1 MIFSEPQNPKSMTRK
16 SSILL
21 AATVAMSSLSSMA
34 QPIGLWDFNSGD
46 LSGTVGGPLTY
57 LDAATQAGV
66 TFGTTTTFGIPDIGG
81 TAAKVAKING
91 FVTPSGIGMPIASD
105 ANGGGSTVNQW
116 TIIYDLLSP
125 TTSDGKWRALI
136 ETDGRIITAD
146 ADFFINPGDGIGISS
161 AYDGK
166 ILPNTWYRVA
176 FAVDSAAGIIR
187 KYINGA
193 LVGIQSEGDAPEG
206 GLDGRWT
213 LSAQR
218 TAELFDDNDGDVAPL
233 YVNSVSLWNRVLN
246 PGEIQALG
254 GPSAAGI
261 PQTIGPVPAFL
272 ESTTPLAGATG
283 VAFQPAINVVLNPG
297 SSTVTQASLKLLL
310 DDAVVP
316 ATIAPSGANFTFD
329 FTVTDFLAPNAL
341 HTVGVVYSENGTLK
355 TNSFS
360 FTVANYQKI
369 TLPAPFLTENFDEV
383 TEGLIPDGW
392 TRTNHTEVVADH
404 DLQDLD
410 DLNSDSYQDWL
421 VASVDRLTALKSRI
435 FNLGTIVVNGTQID
449 GLGHGNIL
457 YAESD
462 VRDGSQVQ
470 MVFSKDYDLTGKKN
484 VFIAFN
490 SLYEQNQDNIN
501 SFEYSIDGGATW
513 LPGLYLINQFNGG
526 GSLPTSQGDVFF
538 NPDGTI
544 DAVKTLNT
552 IQGDTAYGTSYGAY
566 IGAPITQ
573 ALAPYI
579 SGRSNQDEGHDP
591 LESKRIEVIR
601 LFQADNQPKVRLRFM
616 QAGTGSWYWGID
628 DIGFYEIPAPRV
640 IFDPNSLTVNYG
652 ANATFQVTASG
663 DATLT
668 YQWYHDDVLIQ
679 GANAATYTVTGATAP
694 SSGKYTVKVTNNLGS
709 ATSQPATLTVLL
721 APVINTQPQAVL
733 ATAGAP
739 ISLSVAV
746 GGQSPFTYVWKKD
759 GQVVPNQT
767 SANLAIATS
776 VVADSGSYTVTISN
790 DAGTA
795 TSNPVK
801 VTILPVTPI
810 TQDLVVHLPFDAD
823 SNDTSGRGNNGTPEV
838 QPEITN
844 GTLPAYDATVK
855 LIGGGAIHITDGQDI
870 AMGTPTDLNFGSD
883 VNFTFSFWVRGLD
896 ATAWTGD
903 PSFIGNKDWDSG
915 GNLGYVVA
923 AQGGG
928 SWKWNWKDDSPHQY
942 DVGGFPSLTDGS
954 WHNVLISHD
963 RAGLAYFYVDGV
975 LTKTIAFAGLGNI
988 DTAGVG
994 NDVGTFIGQDGTGRY
1009 GFDRDQGAHFK
1020 SMWLDDF
1027 GVWRR
1032 LLTPQ
1037 EAASIYAHGKNGED
1051 LTKAG
1056 GTVTQQL
1063 KVASVESIDGQLHIT
1078 ATGASPTARLE
1089 KATSLGVGVQWQ
1101 DVGPLSGLPPIS
1113 TTQGTAF
1120 FRIVNP

>member
-1 MIFSEPQNPKSMTRK
+1 MIFSEPQNPKSMTQKR
-16 SSILL
+16 SILL
-21 AATVAMSSLSSMA
+21 AAAVALSSLSSMA

-91 FVTPSGIGMPIASD
+91 FVTPSGIGMPVASD

-136 ETDGRIITAD
+136 ETDGRIINAD
-146 ADFFINPGDGIGISS
+146 ADFFINPGDGLGISGT
-161 AYDGK
+161 YDGK

-176 FAVDSAAGIIR
+176 FAVDSTAGLIR
-187 KYINGA
+187 KYINGV
-193 LVGIQSEGDAPEG
+193 LVGIQPEGDAPEG

-213 LSAQR
+213 LAAQG

-233 YVNSVSLWNRVLN
+233 YVNSVSLWNRTLN

-310 DDAVVP
+310 DGAVVP

-329 FTVTDFLAPNAL
+329 YAVTDFLAPNAL
-341 HTVGVVYSENGTLK
+341 HTVGVVYSENGALK

-369 TLPAPFLTENFDEV
+369 TLPTPFLTENFDEV

-392 TRTNHTEVVADH
+392 TRTNHTEVITDH
-404 DLQDLD
+404 DFQDLD

-421 VASVDRLTALKSRI
+421 VAAVDRLTLLKSRI

-526 GSLPTSQGDVFF
+526 GTLPTSQGDIFF

-628 DIGFYEIPAPRV
+628 DIGFYEIPEPRV

-668 YQWYHDDVLIQ
+668 YQWYQDNVPIQ
-679 GANAATYTVTGATAP
+679 GANAASYTVTGATAT
-694 SSGKYTVKVTNNLGS
+694 SSGKYTVKVTNGLGS

-721 APVINTQPQAVL
+721 APTVQTAPQPVIAS
-733 ATAGAP
+733 AGSP
-739 ISLSVAV
+739 FTLSVVA
-746 GGQSPFTYVWKKD
+746 GGQAPFTYVWKQD
-759 GQVVPNQT
+759 GNVIT
-767 SANLAIATS
+767 AATGAS
-776 VVADSGSYTVTISN
+776 YTVQAATPTDAGNYTVTISN
-790 DAGTA
+790 SSGTVTTTPVQVIV
-795 TSNPVK
+795 TSG
-801 VTILPVTPI
+801 II
-810 TQDLVVHLPFDAD
+810 SDQLVVHIKFDGDYND
-823 SNDTSGRGNNGTPEV
+823 SSGRGNNATP
-838 QPEITN
+838 Q
-844 GTLPAYDATVK
+844 
-855 LIGGGAIHITDGQDI
+855 
-870 AMGTPTDLNFGSD
+870 GTPTLVGGKFGQAMQFTTLPDSSEIDYASLGSPDDLHFAD
-883 VNFTFSFWVRGLD
+883 VTDFSVSMWVNW
-896 ATAWTGD
+896 TASAD
-903 PSFIGNKDWDSG
+903 DLPFISNKDWNSSGNVGWGIFSQGG
-915 GNLGYVVA
+915 GNLRIQATGDA
-923 AQGGG
+923 GGTNY
-928 SWKWNWKDDSPHQY
+928 STTATP
-942 DVGGFPSLTDGS
+942 PIRDGN
-954 WHNVLISHD
+954 WHNVVTTFWRHHAVYTYID
-963 RAGLAYFYVDGV
+963 GTLAVSTADF
-975 LTKTIAFAGLGNI
+975 
-988 DTAGVG
+988 TAGSWDSALSV
-994 NDVGTFIGQDGTGRY
+994 NIGQDGTGAY
-1009 GFDRDQGAHFK
+1009 TDGARVNMTGK
-1020 SMWLDDF
+1020 VDDI
-1027 GVWRR
+1027 GIWRR
-1032 LLTPQ
+1032 LLSPAEVTKI
-1037 EAASIYAHGKNGED
+1037 ATASGDLSTIGNNQPELKISAFSLNG
-1051 LTKAG
+1051 
-1056 GTVTQQL
+1056 
-1063 KVASVESIDGQLHIT
+1063 GQLHIT
-1078 ATGASPTARLE
+1078 VSGGSATAKLQKR
-1089 KATSLGVGVQWQ
+1089 TSFDAGTTWQ
-1101 DVGPLSGLPPIS
+1101 DVGPISGSADIPA
-1113 TTQGTAF
+1113 TTGTAF
-1120 FRIVNP
+1120 YRIVNP